1 MANDAMTVRLY
12 TNIRLEFDD
21 GAGVALLTLNRPK
34 ALNALNGELLRELE
48 EALEDVASRPG
59 ARVLILTGAGAKA
72 FAAGADIAEMQ
83 DFTPAQA
90 ETFAALGQRVFSRFE
105 ALPVAV
111 IAAVNGFA
119 LGGGCEL
126 AMSCDIILASAS
138 AVFGQ
143 PEVKLGV
150 IPGFGGSQRLTRLVG
165 RQRAREICFTGRS
178 VKADEA
184 LRIGLVTEVVE
195 GDVVEVAKKL
205 AETIAKNGPRAVA
218 LCKRAINDGADLAL
232 APALSHERTL
242 FGLCFATSDQ
252 REGMSAF
259 LERRKPDFTGR

>member
-21 GAGVALLTLNRPK
+21 SAGVALLTLNRPK
-34 ALNALNGELLRELE
+34 ALNALNGDLLRELE
-48 EALEDVASRPG
+48 EALEDVATRPG

-83 DFTPAQA
+83 GFTPAQA
-90 ETFAALGQRVFSRFE
+90 EGFAALGQRVFSRLE

-126 AMSCDIILASAS
+126 AMACDIIVASAS

-150 IPGFGGSQRLTRLVG
+150 IPGFGGSQRLT
-165 RQRAREICFTGRS
+165 GRS

-184 LRIGLVTEVVE
+184 LRIGLVTELVE
-195 GDVVEVAKKL
+195 GDVVEAAKKL

-252 REGMSAF
+252 REGMAAF